1 MNLSYGIMTWAFG
14 LQTKILMEKLGPANP
29 EAMLKAERDE
39 LGHQV
44 FAEAAS
50 WWWMYILL
58 AMTGLWLFRWLKI
71 RKSWNNLIP
80 APKAE

>member
-29 EAMLKAERDE
+29 EAMLQAERDE

-50 WWWMYILL
+50 WWWMKPWYPFTTARLH
-58 AMTGLWLFRWLKI
+58 
-71 RKSWNNLIP
+71 
-80 APKAE
+80 KAHHLT